1 MRPKE
6 FIRYNEL
13 MYLVQ
18 FKRIIK
24 SAWLSFRRNGLLS
37 TAAVAIMSLTLFV
50 IGGLLL
56 LSVVANTILA
66 ELENKI
72 DISVYFV
79 PGSSEEAILKI
90 KGDVAASPN
99 VKSVNYVSQ
108 EEALLAFKDRHK
120 DDPVIAAS
128 LTEFDGGNP
137 FGATLNIKA
146 RSPAEL
152 ASVAEFLAG
161 RKYGIVDKINYF
173 ENETV
178 IERLSSVVAGVRSVG
193 LLLVLVLSFVAVLVA
208 FNTVRLA
215 IYTARDEIQIMKAV
229 GASNW
234 FVRGPF
240 IVTGVIHGALSAFA
254 TSFALLPVVWA
265 ASPKVSFFMPKI
277 DLFGYF
283 ISNFFE
289 FLLIMTAIGV
299 SLGVFSSVI
308 AVRKYLSI

>member
-1 MRPKE
+1 
-6 FIRYNEL
+6 
-13 MYLVQ
+13 MYAVQ
-18 FKRIIK
+18 TKRIVK
-24 SAWLSFRRNGLLS
+24 SAWLGFKRNGLLS
-37 TAAVAIMSLTLFV
+37 AASVLIMGLTLFV

-56 LSVVANTILA
+56 LSVVANTILT

-79 PGSSEEAILKI
+79 PGASEEDILKV
-90 KGDVAASPN
+90 KGEVASSPN
-99 VKSVNYVSQ
+99 VKSVNYISQ
-108 EEALLAFKDRHK
+108 DEALLVFKERHK
-120 DDPVIAAS
+120 SDPVIEAS
-128 LTEFDGGNP
+128 LAELGGENP
-137 FGATLNIKA
+137 LGATLNIKA
-146 RSPAEL
+146 RSPNEL
-152 ASVAEFLAG
+152 AGVAEFLAG
-161 RKYGIVDKINYF
+161 RKYEIVDKINYF

-178 IERLSSVVAGVRSVG
+178 IERLSSVVAGVRSIGIV
-193 LLLVLVLSFVAVLVA
+193 LVLVLSFVAVLVA

-215 IYTARDEIQIMKAV
+215 IYTARDEINIMKAV

-254 TSFALLPVVWA
+254 TSFAFLPVVWA

-289 FLLIMTAIGV
+289 FLLVMTAIGV
-299 SLGVFSSVI
+299 SLGVLSSVI
-308 AVRKYLSI
+308 AVRKYLKI